1 MDRIEAIRRSLRCF
15 VLGSLG
21 LIPVIGIPTA
31 FLARRE
37 FRIVRRGYAGQ
48 WNPARQYLFWGAFF
62 AYLTISVFWAVLG
75 LLVLFLIANL
85 TLS

>member
-15 VLGSLG
+15 VLGLLG

-37 FRIVRRGYAGQ
+37 FVTVRRGYAGQ
-48 WNPARQYLFWGAFF
+48 WNPARSYLLWGAAF
-62 AYLTISVFWAVLG
+62 AYLTISLFWAVIGVLV
-75 LLVLFLIANL
+75 LLVIANL
-85 TLS
+85 AL